1 MLLKLVNQ
9 YYLKLHFVL
18 ILIFGFLSFSFGQE
32 TSFPKPIGYVNDFEN
47 VLSLEEVT
55 KLENLLI
62 NYEKQT
68 YNELVIV
75 TISKTENEI
84 DFDTYALDLSKN
96 WGVGKRGKDN
106 GLVIVI
112 SNQLGRI
119 RICTGTGTE
128 KILTDEI
135 CNTILEENIIPN
147 FKNGEI
153 YNGIESGINALIE
166 KWK

>member
-1 MLLKLVNQ
+1 MKS
-9 YYLKLHFVL
+9 KLHFVL
-18 ILIFGFLSFSFGQE
+18 ILIFGVISFSFGQE
-32 TSFPKPIGYVNDFEN
+32 TGFPKPVGFVNDFEN

-68 YNELVIV
+68 SNELVIV

-106 GLVIVI
+106 GLVLVI

-135 CNTILEENIIPN
+135 CNTILEEKIIPN

-153 YNGIESGINALIE
+153 YKGIESGINALIE

>member
-1 MLLKLVNQ
+1 MKYKLFNI
-9 YYLKLHFVL
+9 L
-18 ILIFGFLSFSFGQE
+18 ILIFGFISFSFGQE
-32 TSFPKPIGYVNDFEN
+32 NNFPKPIGYVNDFEN

-112 SNQLGRI
+112 LNQLGRI

>member
-1 MLLKLVNQ
+1 MRS
-9 YYLKLHFVL
+9 KLHFVL

-68 YNELVIV
+68 SNELVIV

-153 YNGIESGINALIE
+153 YKGIESGINALIE

>member
-1 MLLKLVNQ
+1 MRS
-9 YYLKLHFVL
+9 KLHFVL

-68 YNELVIV
+68 SNELVIV

-96 WGVGKRGKDN
+96 WGVGKKSKDN

-153 YNGIESGINALIE
+153 YKGIESGINALIE

>member
-1 MLLKLVNQ
+1 MRS
-9 YYLKLHFVL
+9 KLHFVL

-106 GLVIVI
+106 GLVLVI

-119 RICTGTGTE
+119 RICTGIGLE

-135 CNTILEENIIPN
+135 CDKILQENMISN

-153 YNGIESGINALIE
+153 YTGIKSGINALIE
-166 KWK
+166 KLK

>member
-1 MLLKLVNQ
+1 MKYKLFNI
-9 YYLKLHFVL
+9 L
-18 ILIFGFLSFSFGQE
+18 ILIFGFISFSFGQ
-32 TSFPKPIGYVNDFEN
+32 TISFPKPIGFVNDFEN
-47 VLSLEEVT
+47 ILNQDDIT
-55 KLENLLI
+55 KLETLLH

-68 YNELVIV
+68 SNELVIV

-106 GLVIVI
+106 GLVLVI

-119 RICTGTGTE
+119 RICTGTGTG

-153 YNGIESGINALIE
+153 YKGIESGINALIE

>member
-1 MLLKLVNQ
+1 MKNKLN
-9 YYLKLHFVL
+9 FVL
-18 ILIFGFLSFSFGQE
+18 VLLLSFISFSFGQE
-32 TSFPKPIGYVNDFEN
+32 SNFPKPIGFVNDFEEL
-47 VLSLEEVT
+47 LSIEEVS

-68 YNELVIV
+68 SNEIVII
-75 TISKTENEI
+75 TISDTQNEA
-84 DFDTYALDLSKN
+84 DFDTYALDLAKN
-96 WGVGKRGKDN
+96 WGVGKKHKDN

-112 SNQLGRI
+112 SNQLGKI

-128 KILTDEI
+128 KALTDEI
-135 CNTILEENIIPN
+135 CGTILQENIIPN

-153 YNGIESGINALIE
+153 YNGIESGVKALIE

>member
-1 MLLKLVNQ
+1 MRS
-9 YYLKLHFVL
+9 KLHFVL

-68 YNELVIV
+68 SNELVIV

-96 WGVGKRGKDN
+96 WGVGKKSKDN

>member
-1 MLLKLVNQ
+1 MKYKLFNI
-9 YYLKLHFVL
+9 L
-18 ILIFGFLSFSFGQE
+18 ILIFGFISFSFGQE
-32 TSFPKPIGYVNDFEN
+32 NNFPKPIGYVNDFEN

>member
-1 MLLKLVNQ
+1 MKYKLFNI
-9 YYLKLHFVL
+9 L
-18 ILIFGFLSFSFGQE
+18 ILIFGFISFSFGQE
-32 TSFPKPIGYVNDFEN
+32 NNFPKPIGYVNDFEN

-106 GLVIVI
+106 GLVLVI

-119 RICTGTGTE
+119 RICTGIGLE

-135 CNTILEENIIPN
+135 CDKILQENMISN

-153 YNGIESGINALIE
+153 YTGIKSGINALIE
-166 KWK
+166 KLK

>member
-1 MLLKLVNQ
+1 MRSKLFNT
-9 YYLKLHFVL
+9 L
-18 ILIFGFLSFSFGQE
+18 ILIFGFISFSFGQE
-32 TSFPKPIGYVNDFEN
+32 TNFPDPIGFVNDFEKI
-47 VLSLEEVT
+47 LSSKEVA
-55 KLENLLI
+55 KLENFLI

-68 YNELVIV
+68 SNEIVII
-75 TISKTENEI
+75 TISETQNNT
-84 DFDTYALDLSKN
+84 DFNTYALDLAKN
-96 WGVGKRGKDN
+96 WEVGKKGKDN
-106 GLVIVI
+106 GLVIVV
-112 SNQLGRI
+112 SEKLRKI

-135 CNTILEENIIPN
+135 CENILQENIIPN

>member
-1 MLLKLVNQ
+1 MKYKLFNI
-9 YYLKLHFVL
+9 L
-18 ILIFGFLSFSFGQE
+18 ILFFGVISFSFGQE
-32 TSFPKPIGYVNDFEN
+32 TTFPKPIGFVNDFEN
-47 VLSLEEVT
+47 ILNKDEIT
-55 KLENLLI
+55 KLETLLL

-68 YNELVIV
+68 SNEIVVV
-75 TISKTENEI
+75 TINEI
-84 DFDTYALDLSKN
+84 GNESDFETYALSLAQN
-96 WGVGKRGKDN
+96 WAVGKKEKNN

-128 KILTDEI
+128 KILTDDI
-135 CNTILEENIIPN
+135 CETILQESILPN
-147 FKNGEI
+147 FKNGEM

>member
-1 MLLKLVNQ
+1 MMYKLFNI
-9 YYLKLHFVL
+9 L

-32 TSFPKPIGYVNDFEN
+32 NNFPKPIGYVNDFEN

-68 YNELVIV
+68 SNELVIV

-96 WGVGKRGKDN
+96 WGVGKKSKDN

-128 KILTDEI
+128 IILTDEI

-153 YNGIESGINALIE
+153 YKGIESGINALIE

>member
-1 MLLKLVNQ
+1 MDRR
-9 YYLKLHFVL
+9 
-18 ILIFGFLSFSFGQE
+18 I
-32 TSFPKPIGYVNDFEN
+32 
-47 VLSLEEVT
+47 
-55 KLENLLI
+55 
-62 NYEKQT
+62 YEKQT

-106 GLVIVI
+106 GLVLVI

-119 RICTGTGTE
+119 RICTGIGLE

-135 CNTILEENIIPN
+135 CDKILQENMISN

-153 YNGIESGINALIE
+153 YTGIKSGINALIE
-166 KWK
+166 KLK

>member
-1 MLLKLVNQ
+1 MRS
-9 YYLKLHFVL
+9 KLHFVL

-68 YNELVIV
+68 SNELVIV

-84 DFDTYALDLSKN
+84 DFDTYALDLANN

-106 GLVIVI
+106 GLVLVI

-135 CNTILEENIIPN
+135 CNTILEEKIIPN

-153 YNGIESGINALIE
+153 YKGIESGINALIE